1 MKKKYPIVLSIA
13 GSDPSGGA
21 GIQADIKTISAIG
34 AYAATAITAVVD
46 ENTHSVSGIY
56 PVPTDFVLGQID
68 SVITDIGADAIKI
81 GMLHSPELIRVLAKK
96 IQTYGV
102 KHIVL
107 DPVMV
112 ATSGDSLMKQGLA
125 EALKSDLLSLATII
139 TPNIPEAE
147 QLLQRSILTKEDM
160 YVAVRDLADQFSTSV
175 LLKSGHLQ
183 GDVLTDL
190 FYNQESKSIEEL
202 SSPRIDTKN
211 THGTGCTLS
220 SAIATYLAL
229 GNSLSESVSFAKEY
243 IYQAIRLGAN
253 YEIGKGNGPVN
264 HFWQNNQYEKIII

>member
-183 GDVLTDL
+183 GDILTDL

-264 HFWQNNQYEKIII
+264 HFWQNNQYEK

>member
-1 MKKKYPIVLSIA
+1 MKKKYPIVFSIA

-125 EALKSDLLSLATII
+125 EALKSDLLPLATII

-264 HFWQNNQYEKIII
+264 HFWQNNHYEKIII